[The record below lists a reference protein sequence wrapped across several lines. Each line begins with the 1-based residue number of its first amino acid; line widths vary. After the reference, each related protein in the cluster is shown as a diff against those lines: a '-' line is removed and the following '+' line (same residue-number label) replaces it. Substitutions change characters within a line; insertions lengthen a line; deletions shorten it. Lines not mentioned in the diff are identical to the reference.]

1 MKNHSIFKNFC
12 IESPNVME
20 PSPCTP
26 THRKLSNDI
35 KNMIWSILVRWISHL
50 QNEIKQ
56 ITFFHRCLVR
66 LVPIAQVWTPYKIG
80 NSTCEHSYV
89 MYVSNFWMAKYE
101 RKLCLNWM
109 VSFQVLSCSWLIF
122 PSKTWFFRICLIFQ
136 GQKSCKNHYS
146 PHFWNQILPN
156 KFH

>member
-1 MKNHSIFKNFC
+1 MH
-12 IESPNVME
+12 
-20 PSPCTP
+20 P
-26 THRKLSNDI
+26 THRKLSNDM
-35 KNMIWSILVRWISHL
+35 KNMIWSILVRWISYL

-56 ITFFHRCLVR
+56 ITFFPRCLVWLVPTAQVWTPYKIGW

-89 MYVSNFWMAKYE
+89 MYVSNFWMVKYE

-109 VSFQVLSCSWLIF
+109 VSFQVLSCSWLNF

-136 GQKSCKNHYS
+136 GQKSFKNHYS
-146 PHFWNQILPN
+146 PHFWSQILPN
-156 KFH
+156 KFL